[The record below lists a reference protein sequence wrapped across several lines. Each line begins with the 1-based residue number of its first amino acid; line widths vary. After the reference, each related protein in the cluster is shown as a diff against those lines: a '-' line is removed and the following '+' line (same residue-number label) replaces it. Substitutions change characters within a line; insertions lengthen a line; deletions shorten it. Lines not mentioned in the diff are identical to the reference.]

1 MMDDLRRPILLDQSI
16 GQRARTCTFGDSAMV
31 KWTRAGL
38 SCSGAIVL
46 GCFLG
51 LAGLRAAVA
60 ADIGRGELLY
70 NTHCIACHTSKMHWR
85 DQPLAQDWTSLNVQ
99 VRRWQSSIQLDW
111 NDEDI
116 VNVAGYLN
124 RLYYRFP
131 EPDKDRVISGR

>member
-1 MMDDLRRPILLDQSI
+1 
-16 GQRARTCTFGDSAMV
+16 MV
-31 KWTRAGL
+31 RWIRAGVP
-38 SCSGAIVL
+38 CSGAIVL
-46 GCFLG
+46 ACFLG
-51 LAGLRAAVA
+51 LACAREAGA

-85 DQPLAQDWTSLNVQ
+85 DQRLAQDWTSLNVQ

-111 NDEDI
+111 NDDDI
-116 VNVAGYLN
+116 VNVAAYLN